1 MLMKRTDWKYLVDT
15 LLFISGFSTA
25 AIGFLMGVVIPGGP
39 GAPETEKYF
48 LGLQRHQW
56 GGFHFALSIAFFAL
70 LLVHLVLE
78 WSWIRGK
85 ACQVFGRRWRGALVL
100 TVVAVGATL
109 FLFWL
114 LTEGK
119 GSATDG
125 RGGGGRR
132 WQTLES
138 RSESVVSA
146 PSPAVTEKSQ
156 PGSEARSPEAMLN
169 RVRPQDRD
177 RSERQNEDLII
188 DGRVSL
194 LDIQRMTGIKAD
206 DIAYRLGLPPGVPF
220 DLPLG
225 RLRRTFGFS
234 MDDVRRALKSPARG
248 IETENEKNETGDNQ

>member
-1 MLMKRTDWKYLVDT
+1 MLMKRTDWKYLIDT

-25 AIGFLMGVVIPGGP
+25 AIGLLMGVVIPGGP
-39 GAPETEKYF
+39 GASETEKYF

-85 ACQVFGRRWRGALVL
+85 AGQVFGRRWRGTLVL

-114 LTEGK
+114 LTGGK
-119 GSATDG
+119 GSASDG

-132 WQTLES
+132 RQALES

-146 PSPAVTEKSQ
+146 PSLAVMEKSQ
-156 PGSEARSPEAMLN
+156 PGSGARPGGLGPKMK
-169 RVRPQDRD
+169 R
-177 RSERQNEDLII
+177 
-188 DGRVSL
+188 
-194 LDIQRMTGIKAD
+194 IK
-206 DIAYRLGLPPGVPF
+206 
-220 DLPLG
+220 
-225 RLRRTFGFS
+225 
-234 MDDVRRALKSPARG
+234 
-248 IETENEKNETGDNQ
+248 